1 MPQFDILVVG
11 AGLVGMSCALALS
24 RQGMKVGLVEAKPES
39 ASPPSVS
46 ARDWDSRIYAI
57 SPTNA
62 GWLADMGAW
71 PRLAESR
78 VCPIAQMQIFG
89 DAAASRLQ
97 FDADEACVD

>member
-57 SPTNA
+57 SPTNTLLPSIA
-62 GWLADMGAW
+62 IVKLGYDKWLRFVFPLILIFLLLFMVTFFV
-71 PRLAESR
+71 R
-78 VCPIAQMQIFG
+78 VM
-89 DAAASRLQ
+89 
-97 FDADEACVD
+97 